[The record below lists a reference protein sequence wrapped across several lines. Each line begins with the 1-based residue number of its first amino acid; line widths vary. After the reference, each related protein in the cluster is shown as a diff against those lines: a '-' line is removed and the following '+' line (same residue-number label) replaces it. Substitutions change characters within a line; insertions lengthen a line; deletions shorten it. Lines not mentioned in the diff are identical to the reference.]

1 VTLPSAPLPEGLE
14 ALVGPY
20 LERQDWYHD
29 ALSDLGSPGALA
41 IETTEVIA
49 GSWAGGTIPGLAR
62 LVIAVDGARFQIVVG
77 WRDPESVG
85 EAVSGSDYAV
95 LGSLPAPAGDVLVYD
110 ALADEELMLA
120 LLGVASGG
128 QASASRARIVESL
141 TSHASIV
148 YDERLFMKLY
158 RVLVSAPRR
167 EVELMMR
174 LDEARFNHIV
184 APVAVWTSG
193 GFDLAIVREFVS
205 GALEGRALAV
215 TSLRDLLGRATDAAM
230 GAAVP
235 GAAGASTYAGGDSA
249 DVDDMVRY
257 AGGDLA
263 AEVRRLGAMTAR
275 LHLALSS
282 AFGESEADTDALGES
297 IAVADPATGAQI
309 RAMHDVG
316 KAIRIHGDYQLRR
329 VMRTDAGWIVAGFG
343 DDPSPGARLDPSQP
357 VSSQGVALEDV
368 ADMCHALRE
377 VADSVLGEH
386 GRGDPPSAIV
396 SPRSLTDAWVRRNSA
411 AFVDGYLTVPAIR
424 ELLPRHPAAFH
435 LLLEGLE
442 KLRAHR
448 SSAA

>member
-1 VTLPSAPLPEGLE
+1 LPEGLE

-29 ALSDLGSPGALA
+29 ALSDLGAPGALA
-41 IETTEVIA
+41 IEATEVLA
-49 GSWAGGTIPGLAR
+49 GSWAGGTVPGLAR
-62 LVIAVDGARFQIVVG
+62 LVIGVGDVRFQIVVG

-95 LGSLPAPAGDVLVYD
+95 LGILPAPAGDVLVYD
-110 ALADEELMLA
+110 ALADEELMLT
-120 LLGVASGG
+120 LLGVASSG
-128 QASASRARIVESL
+128 QAAASRARVVESL

-174 LDEARFNHIV
+174 LDEACFNHIV

-215 TSLRDLLGRATDAAM
+215 TSLRDLLGTATDAAM
-230 GAAVP
+230 GTAPDAARTA
-235 GAAGASTYAGGDSA
+235 GYAGADGADGA

-275 LHLALSS
+275 LHLALAA
-282 AFGESEADTDALGES
+282 AFGESEADADALGES

-368 ADMCHALRE
+368 ADMCHALQE

-386 GRGDPPSAIV
+386 GRGNPASTIV
-396 SPRSLTDAWVRRNSA
+396 SPRSLTDAWVLRNSA

-442 KLRAHR
+442 KLRAQR